1 MTRRFLAGMLAAV
14 LMAAVLPGRAGATFP
29 AGSQIIRAELDGMV
43 ASVRY
48 SAAEEAELVAA
59 VYTEDGKELLASGRR
74 TVSAA
79 EDATADLRLT
89 GTRPEYAQLR
99 VFLLGRED
107 HAPLCASY
115 RTSAF
120 VCPPEEIEETEPKDF
135 EADRVLTI
143 GSSGDFAA
151 VKQGVVLLRAEE
163 NAAGENQLFARDDEA
178 VQYKIGT
185 PSETVRN
192 LRAGQILALEYE
204 RGKLLML
211 RVRKLQVDEDAVTLY
226 GDDSLQLS
234 EVFDL
239 IKLTASVPAEDFAR
253 ENDGLN
259 TREGKI
265 LLDEDGLTG
274 ETAVKIAAAVKILGA
289 VEQQMQLEATPE
301 LSGTVTTD
309 GAEEISIP
317 LGNFDATPAEG
328 VRVRF
333 APVLHL
339 RTDAAQ
345 TVQWMMKGNT
355 GFAYDSAA
363 GQWEETGETPEIVI
377 TADQPGE
384 AEVRVTWET
393 ELTLW
398 ESVLSLRMEQEWGG
412 VLAVIQPEGHECLSG
427 TRNASQKSKAVVAP
441 LAMPW
446 TGKSNVFVEKH
457 LPEKILFRMP
467 GNNAW
472 SEGSCSETP
481 SPPTEPEP
489 DPSEPTPEPEEPG
502 ADTPAENPETPEQ
515 PNEPETPTTPEEPDT
530 PAQPE
535 TPDENPEEPKE
546 PETPE
551 QPETPETPD
560 PPQEPETPAEPSE
573 PPAQKTYRLEDG
585 VLYIEQAEQ
594 LADYDAAEQTPWY
607 AEREQITEVRLC
619 EGIDRIGNYAFAG
632 CKNLRVVKILTPEL
646 TIGTGAFAGCEGL
659 ETVYYNKGTKT
670 QWRSLV
676 IGEGN
681 EALQGAAIHCANGQ
695 IKPGGKIGQR

>member
-1 MTRRFLAGMLAAV
+1 MTMTRRFLAGVLAVV
-14 LMAAVLPGRAGATFP
+14 LMAAVLPGRAGAAFP
-29 AGSQIIRAELDGMV
+29 AGSRIVRAELDGMV
-43 ASVRY
+43 ASITY

-59 VYTEDGKELLASGRR
+59 VYTEDGRELLACGRR
-74 TVSAA
+74 IVSAA

-99 VFLLGRED
+99 VFLLGQED

-135 EADRVLTI
+135 EADRVLMI

-163 NAAGENQLFARDDEA
+163 NAAGENQLLARDDETS
-178 VQYKIGT
+178 QYKIGT
-185 PSETVRN
+185 PGEEIQN

-204 RGKLLML
+204 RGKLLLL
-211 RVRKLQVDEDAVTLY
+211 RVRKLQADEDAVTLY
-226 GDDSLQLS
+226 GDDQLQLN

-239 IKLTASVPAEDFAR
+239 LKLTAFAPAEEFAR
-253 ENDGLN
+253 ENDGRN

-265 LLDEDGLTG
+265 LLDGDGLTG
-274 ETAVKIAAAVKILGA
+274 EAAVKIASTAKILGA

-309 GAEEISIP
+309 GAEETSIP
-317 LGNFDATPAEG
+317 LGTFDATPTEG

-345 TVQWMMKGNT
+345 TVQWTMKGSV
-355 GFAYDSAA
+355 GFAYDSTA
-363 GQWEETGETPEIVI
+363 GQWEETGEAPEICI
-377 TADQPGE
+377 TADRPGE

-412 VLAVIQPEGHECLSG
+412 VLAVTQPEGHECLSG
-427 TRNASQKSKAVVAP
+427 TLSSSQKSRAVVVP

-446 TGKSNVFVEKH
+446 MGTSNVFVEKH
-457 LPEKILFRMP
+457 FPEETLFRMP
-467 GNNAW
+467 GDNAW

-481 SPPTEPEP
+481 GLPAEPEP
-489 DPSEPTPEPEEPG
+489 DVPEPTPEPEEPG
-502 ADTPAENPETPEQ
+502 EDKPAETPETPER
-515 PNEPETPTTPEEPDT
+515 PENPDTPTTPEEPEL
-530 PAQPE
+530 PVE
-535 TPDENPEEPKE
+535 
-546 PETPE
+546 
-551 QPETPETPD
+551 
-560 PPQEPETPAEPSE
+560 
-573 PPAQKTYRLEDG
+573 KTYRLEEG
-585 VLYIEQAEQ
+585 VLYIERPEEM
-594 LADYDAAEQTPWY
+594 ADYASEKDAPWA
-607 AEREQITEVRLC
+607 AEREQITEVQLC
-619 EGIDRIGNYAFAG
+619 AGIDRIGNYAFAG
-632 CKNLRVVKILTPEL
+632 CRNLQVVKILTPEL
-646 TIGTGAFAGCEGL
+646 TIGTGAFAGCEAL
-659 ETVYYNKGTKT
+659 ETVYYNKGTKAR
-670 QWRSLV
+670 WRSLV

-681 EALQGAAIHCANGQ
+681 EALQGAAIRCANGQ